1 MDHNDPHKYG
11 ASDCTSGAS
20 FYLVSQ
26 GHLSVTSPETP
37 SYSSSTNRNSVL
49 WDFLGVCS
57 NNPPLRPPPVN
68 FRSSFTAPTNFLT
81 LNSGGAEA
89 QLHHIPSNPRP
100 PIAPTVPPSPVG
112 DNPTGLL
119 SSSRPPTKGCRRID
133 GATAE
138 YRHQRKLRNRGAAER
153 SRARRNAYDMELKVK
168 IAMLREEYE
177 ELKRKEE
184 ELRLALEE
192 TRPLNLRRSFSA
204 PV

>member
-138 YRHQRKLRNRGAAER
+138 YRHQRKLRNRAAAER
-153 SRARRNAYDMELKVK
+153 SRARRNVS
-168 IAMLREEYE
+168 IIIHLRCG
-177 ELKRKEE
+177 
-184 ELRLALEE
+184 LEANFFFFACSPTGIRYGAKSKNCNAE
-192 TRPLNLRRSFSA
+192 GRI
-204 PV
+204 